1 MKIKIF
7 MMYSII
13 LNHQKDLLAYSFFL
27 TKSKGDAEDLLQDT
41 YIRVFSKGENIVQI
55 KNIKSY
61 LMAIMHNIYI
71 DGIRKQKLRYRY
83 TNDLS
88 KTNGEPFYNNIES
101 KMYSQ
106 DIHNIIKLIR
116 EEWREPLL
124 MYYSGFGYIEMSDRT
139 GLKIETLR
147 MRIYYAKKELK
158 SRLEKV

>member
-1 MKIKIF
+1 
-7 MMYSII
+7 MYSIV
-13 LNHQKDLLAYSFFL
+13 LNYQKDLLAYSFFL

-61 LMAIMHNIYI
+61 MMTIMHNIYI

-83 TNDLS
+83 TNDLT
-88 KTNGEPFYNNIES
+88 KTNREPFYNNIES

-106 DIHNIIKLIR
+106 DILNIIKLIR

-124 MYYSGFGYIEMSDRT
+124 MYYSGFDYLEMSDRT
-139 GLKIETLR
+139 GLKVETLR
-147 MRIYYAKKELK
+147 MRVFYAKQELRRK
-158 SRLEKV
+158 LQRS

>member
-1 MKIKIF
+1 MKIKTLT
-7 MMYSII
+7 MYSII
-13 LNHQKDLLAYSFFL
+13 LNYQKDLLAYSFFL

-55 KNIKSY
+55 KNMKSY